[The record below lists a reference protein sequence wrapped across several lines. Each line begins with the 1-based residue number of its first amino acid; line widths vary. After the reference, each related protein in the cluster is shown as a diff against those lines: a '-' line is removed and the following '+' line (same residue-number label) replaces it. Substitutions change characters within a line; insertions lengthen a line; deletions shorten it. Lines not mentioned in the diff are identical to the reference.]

1 MTMGESHG
9 HGGLFIGEGL
19 IPEVGGLPE
28 VGEYRKWL
36 NTGSVEI
43 PETRNTG
50 CVM

>member
-9 HGGLFIGEGL
+9 GLFLGEGL
-19 IPEVGGLPE
+19 IPEVGGIPE
-28 VGEYRKWL
+28 VGECRKWL
-36 NTGSVEI
+36 NTGSVEM